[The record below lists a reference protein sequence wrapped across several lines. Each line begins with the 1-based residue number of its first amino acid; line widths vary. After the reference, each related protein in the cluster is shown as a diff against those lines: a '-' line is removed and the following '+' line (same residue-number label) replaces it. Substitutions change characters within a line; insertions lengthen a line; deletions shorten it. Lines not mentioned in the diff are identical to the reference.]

1 LNVQNPRFPLFDS
14 LRAIAALS
22 VLFFHVA
29 FVTRGFT
36 QPGFGRVLAQLNI
49 GVPIFFLISG
59 FLLYRP
65 FAHARFS
72 AASAPAVVPYAIR
85 RLARIVPAYWVAVTL
100 VALWLGLHSVFTLH
114 GLLTYYGFTQVY
126 DAHTLVTVDLKGGLG
141 HTWTLCVEM
150 SFYVLLPVWA
160 FLQRRLPVRSTR
172 QFVVTE
178 ALPLVAIFAA
188 GLAWNY
194 TQIQSIDGIVV
205 FTPKIA
211 TLPDYLDHFALGMG
225 LAVASVVLA
234 SRKRQPLPVRVV
246 VRAPWVPWLVAA
258 GAFVVLCSIG
268 SNITSVDAE
277 ATRHVIRGFVALCVL
292 LPAVFGDTEG
302 GVVRRVLADRRLQWV
317 GLVSYSLYLWHLPIV
332 SKLQGAGVRGAVG
345 WVGFAVVSVVACLTV
360 AAVSFYVVER
370 PFQRLARRATGRSG
384 SQEPEPPTSVA
395 GGPPGATDVELAR
408 GDRVRSGTG

>member
-1 LNVQNPRFPLFDS
+1 MNVQNPRFPLFDS

-36 QPGFGRVLAQLNI
+36 QPGFGRGLAQLNI
-49 GVPIFFLISG
+49 GVTIFFLISG

-65 FAHARFS
+65 FAQARFS
-72 AASAPAVVPYAIR
+72 GGPAPALIPYAVR

-100 VALWLGLHSVFTLH
+100 IALWLGIHEAFTLH

-126 DAHTLVTVDLKGGLG
+126 DAHTLVAVDLKGGLG
-141 HTWTLCVEM
+141 HTWTLCVEL
-150 SFYVLLPVWA
+150 SFYVLLPIWA

-172 QFVVTE
+172 QFAVTE
-178 ALPLVAIFAA
+178 ALPLAVIFAA

-194 TQIQSIDGIVV
+194 TQIQSLNGIVV

-234 SRKRQPLPVRVV
+234 SRKRQPLPVRVIAA
-246 VRAPWVPWLVAA
+246 APWVPWVVAA
-258 GAFVVLCSIG
+258 GAFAVLCSIG

-277 ATRHVIRGFVALCVL
+277 ATRHVIRGFVALCIL
-292 LPAVFGDTEG
+292 LPAVFGDQAG
-302 GVVRRVLADRRLQWV
+302 GAVRRLLANRRLQWV

-332 SKLQGAGVRGAVG
+332 SKLQGAGVRGTLG
-345 WVGFAVVSVVACLTV
+345 WVGFAIVGTGACLAV
-360 AAVSFYVVER
+360 AAVSYYAVER
-370 PFQRLARRATGRSG
+370 PFQRLARRAKGRSG
-384 SQEPEPPTSVA
+384 TLEPEPRP
-395 GGPPGATDVELAR
+395 
-408 GDRVRSGTG
+408 SGTT

>member
-1 LNVQNPRFPLFDS
+1 MNVQNPRFPLFDS

-22 VLFFHVA
+22 ILFFHVA
-29 FVTRGFT
+29 FVMRGFT
-36 QPGFGRVLAQLNI
+36 QPGFSRVLAQLNI

-65 FAHARFS
+65 FASARFS
-72 AASAPAVVPYAIR
+72 GAPAPALVPYAIR

-100 VALWLGLHSVFTLH
+100 VALWLGIQGVFTPH

-126 DAHTLVTVDLKGGLG
+126 DAHTLITVDVRGGLG

-150 SFYVLLPVWA
+150 SFYVLLPLWA
-160 FLQRRLPVRSTR
+160 LVQRRLPVRSPR
-172 QFVVTE
+172 QFAVTE
-178 ALPLVAIFAA
+178 ALPLLAMFAA
-188 GLAWNY
+188 GVAWNY
-194 TQIQSIDGIVV
+194 TQIQSTGGIVA

-234 SRKRQPLPVRVV
+234 SHRHQPLPVRVV
-246 VRAPWVPWLVAA
+246 VRAPWVPWLAA
-258 GAFVVLCSIG
+258 AAAFVVLCVIG
-268 SNITSVDAE
+268 SSITSVDAE
-277 ATRHVIRGFVALCVL
+277 ATRHVIRGFVALCLL
-292 LPAVFGDTEG
+292 LPAVFGDTESG
-302 GVVRRVLADRRLQWV
+302 AVRRVLADRRLQWV

-345 WVGFAVVSVVACLTV
+345 WVGFTVVSIAACLAV
-360 AAVSFYVVER
+360 AAVSFYAVER

-384 SQEPEPPTSVA
+384 TLEPDPRPD
-395 GGPPGATDVELAR
+395 GAI
-408 GDRVRSGTG
+408 G